1 MIINNL
7 MKILLLITLLIEIG
21 QSLVPVERYAH
32 SSVLV
37 DKKLFFF
44 GGYSGHSLKTS
55 ENLDQII
62 YLDISKP
69 FNMANPP
76 FEEISKTIPFGS
88 SYATAF
94 LSPQKNIIYLFGGIV
109 KDVNTDLDIF
119 KSVLYSYNLE
129 TNEWT
134 IPITNGIAPGR
145 RRDMNG
151 VINNKTGKFY
161 VFGGAIDP
169 ETGSQ
174 STIALNDMNIFDT
187 ISLTWSKGSSIYAPL
202 PRMDFTTTLLS
213 NGIIVFIGGRET
225 NNLVDVDI
233 NQLVLYDTTNDKW
246 SSMTARGVIL
256 ENRNAHSAVLTPDER
271 IIVFGGCKGMNETIL
286 NQLAILNT
294 KTYPYEW
301 SIPQVSA
308 LNSSPPESI
317 QLHSATLIENY
328 MFINFGQNY
337 QIQNSELQKP
347 FFYILNI
354 RDFTWVTQFEP
365 KQSPVTTNSVTPIT
379 TVPISSTSI
388 SPNLTAEK
396 SGQIGIILGAVG
408 LSVVIITVAGFL
420 GYKFYK
426 KQKYNRAIPTSGQIQ
441 T

>member
-7 MKILLLITLLIEIG
+7 IKILLLIILLIEIG

-55 ENLDQII
+55 KNLDQII

-69 FNMANPP
+69 FNTANPP

-109 KDVNTDLDIF
+109 KDVNTDLDSF

-129 TNEWT
+129 TNEWI
-134 IPITNGIAPGR
+134 IPTTNGIAPGR
-145 RRDMNG
+145 RREING
-151 VINNKTGKFY
+151 VINNKTGKYY
-161 VFGGAIDP
+161 VFGGLSDF
-169 ETGSQ
+169 TGAEN
-174 STIALNDMNIFDT
+174 TIALNDMNIFDT
-187 ISLTWSKGSSIYAPL
+187 ISLTWSKGASIYAPL
-202 PRMDFTTTLLS
+202 PRTDYTATLLY
-213 NGIIVFIGGRET
+213 NGIIVFVGGRET
-225 NNLVDVDI
+225 NNFVDVDI
-233 NQLVLYDTTNDKW
+233 NQLVLYDTTIDKW

-271 IIVFGGCKGMNETIL
+271 IIIFGGCKGMNGTIL
-286 NQLAILNT
+286 NQLAVLNT

-308 LNSSPPESI
+308 LNSSPPSI

-337 QIQNSELQKP
+337 QTQNSELQKP
-347 FFYILNI
+347 FFYILDVRN
-354 RDFTWVTQFEP
+354 FTWVTQFEP
-365 KQSPVTTNSVTPIT
+365 EQVPVTTNSATPIA
-379 TVPISSTSI
+379 TVPII
-388 SPNLTAEK
+388 NNSPNLTAEK
-396 SGQIGIILGAVG
+396 SGQIGVILGAVG

-426 KQKYNRAIPTSGQIQ
+426 KQKYNRAIPTAGQIQ